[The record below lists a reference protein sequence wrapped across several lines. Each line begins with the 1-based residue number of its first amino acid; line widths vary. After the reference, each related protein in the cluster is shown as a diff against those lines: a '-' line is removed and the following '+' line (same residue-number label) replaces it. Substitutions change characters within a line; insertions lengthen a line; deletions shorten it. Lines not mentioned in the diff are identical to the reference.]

1 MRSKD
6 ENEEHNKLRL
16 TQTIAEFNFEEA
28 MKRVWELRFQ
38 LEKAE
43 KMAEEHQKTLLIS
56 QKKLDEFLN
65 SFHSH
70 SSFYKNNC

>member
-1 MRSKD
+1 MRLKD
-6 ENEEHNKLRL
+6 ENEEYNKLKL
-16 TQTIAEFNFEEA
+16 TRTIAEFNFEEA
-28 MKRVWELRFQ
+28 MKKVYELRFQ

-43 KMAEEHQKTLLIS
+43 KMAEEHQKTMLIS

-70 SSFYKNNC
+70 SSFYKNNS